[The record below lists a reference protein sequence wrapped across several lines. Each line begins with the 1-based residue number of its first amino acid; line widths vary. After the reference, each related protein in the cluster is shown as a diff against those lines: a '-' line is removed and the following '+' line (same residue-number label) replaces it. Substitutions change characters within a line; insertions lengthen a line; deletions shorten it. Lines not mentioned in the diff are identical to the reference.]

1 MQPFTSTG
9 ISNLLKLGCRR
20 TEQQLVPWSQSRLV
34 GAEGIQLNMYGSA
47 SLELNNE
54 VEEFQL
60 FVVVIDLLT
69 SEAILGLDMLT
80 TCIVDLS
87 HRRLITSAGHEI
99 CLKGQN
105 RCKGSVQRLHPLSLN
120 Q

>member
-1 MQPFTSTG
+1 M
-9 ISNLLKLGCRR
+9 
-20 TEQQLVPWSQSRLV
+20 
-34 GAEGIQLNMYGSA
+34 
-47 SLELNNE
+47 
-54 VEEFQL
+54 
-60 FVVVIDLLT
+60 VVIDLLT

-105 RCKGSVQRLHPLSLN
+105 RCKGSVQRLHPLAVSEPVN
-120 Q
+120 SYNCCSREFKCPFS